1 MRAGDAAAA
10 MRRANQPEEEVI
22 STRQRLLLFSDT
34 GVAAED
40 ALGFSDEELNA
51 GLLIESGVKAGCI
64 AAAGIGPAK
73 LREMGVADAAT
84 LRRMGFDPL
93 YLVDSRFCAEAN
105 AAFGAVD
112 VKAAFLSSASDAVCL
127 AGSDAVHILSITGEE
142 LLDACAGASVE
153 AFAVLQQMQPGQGL
167 AGVSAGTLLNTGL
180 RKQKLLEL
188 GYSISNVVAQT
199 QASAPELQKLG
210 FCA

>member
-1 MRAGDAAAA
+1 
-10 MRRANQPEEEVI
+10 MRRAKQSGEEGI

-64 AAAGIGPAK
+64 AAAGIGPSK
-73 LREMGVADAAT
+73 LREMGVADAVT

-93 YLVDSRFCAEAN
+93 YLVDSRFCTEAN
-105 AAFGAVD
+105 AAFGAFD

-127 AGSDAVHILSITGEE
+127 AGSDAVHILSITAEE

-153 AFAVLQQMQPGQGL
+153 AFAVLQQMQPGQGM

-199 QASAPELQKLG
+199 QASAAELQKLG
-210 FCA
+210 FSV